1 MGSVTVEGEVNGQK
15 LPDERL
21 ISISDDGVANL
32 ATLRLT
38 GGASFLSL
46 NVTADFAGLQLK
58 DGRLDTELL
67 LKNRND
73 TQVTHFAAV
82 YMCWQPYD
90 LLPGFLR
97 SSLAKRFLN
106 KLIRKVMLLAI
117 R

>member
-21 ISISDDGVANL
+21 ISISDDSVANL

-67 LKNRND
+67 LKNRS
-73 TQVTHFAAV
+73 
-82 YMCWQPYD
+82 P
-90 LLPGFLR
+90 P
-97 SSLAKRFLN
+97 
-106 KLIRKVMLLAI
+106 
-117 R
+117 

>member
-1 MGSVTVEGEVNGQK
+1 MEAKVNGQK

-21 ISISDDGVANL
+21 ISISDDSVANL

-38 GGASFLSL
+38 GGASFSSL
-46 NVTADFAGLQLK
+46 NVTEDFAGLQLK

-73 TQVTHFAAV
+73 TQVTHFAVV
-82 YMCWQPYD
+82 YKCWQPND

-106 KLIRKVMLLAI
+106 KLIPKVMLPAI